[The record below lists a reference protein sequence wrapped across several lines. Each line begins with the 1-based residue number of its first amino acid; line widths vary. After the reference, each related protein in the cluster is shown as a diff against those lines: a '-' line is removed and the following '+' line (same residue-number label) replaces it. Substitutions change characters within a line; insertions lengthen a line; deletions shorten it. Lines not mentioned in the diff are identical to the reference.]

1 MHVAKQDLDNFMG
14 LTSLRDLLSLLRR
27 EQFWINKLG
36 TRVPSGLNKREELPP
51 PIPFILQFNDQ
62 AGKISQVIRESY
74 DKLQNTQFGIYHK
87 YPLVLGYRR
96 NQNLKDLLISAS

>member
-1 MHVAKQDLDNFMG
+1 MG
-14 LTSLRDLLSLLRR
+14 LISLRDLLTLLRR

-62 AGKISQVIRESY
+62 AGKISNVIKQAYE
-74 DKLQNTQFGIYHK
+74 KLQNTQFDINLK
-87 YPLVLGYRR
+87 FQLVLGYRR
-96 NQNLKDLLISAS
+96 NKNLKDILISAS